1 MADGDSLWVPDK
13 PGLDVQLAVQLVAL
27 LLLQL
32 SVVLAPALI
41 VDGAAVRV
49 AVGNG
54 TVLTVTTAE
63 VVAVPPDP
71 VQVNV

>member
-32 SVVLAPALI
+32 SVELAPALI
-41 VDGAAVRV
+41 VGGVAVSV
-49 AVGNG
+49 TVGNG
-54 TVLTVTTAE
+54 NVLTVTTAE

-71 VQVNV
+71 VQVSV

>member
-32 SVVLAPALI
+32 SVELAPALI
-41 VDGAAVRV
+41 VAPGVS
-49 AVGNG
+49 G
-54 TVLTVTTAE
+54 
-63 VVAVPPDP
+63 AVPYYG
-71 VQVNV
+71 